1 MVEMN
6 GKILRDKKLIELKER
21 IRELDS
27 QLGLAVIQ
35 VGNDEASKVYVRQK
49 EKIAL
54 ELGYKFVH
62 KVFKEDVEQDKLIR
76 YIKKLNKDESI
87 DGILVQMPLPKHLDS
102 SVIQNTID
110 SYKDVD
116 GLTFINAGRLVQG
129 MPSLVPCTPK
139 GIIDLL
145 DEYKI
150 KLEGSQVVVIG
161 RSVLV
166 GKPMANLLTNRNASV
181 TICHSKTKDIGLYTK
196 NADIVIVAVGKA
208 GYLKE
213 DMVSPDTVVID
224 VGINRVNG
232 KLYGDVDYENVSKVA
247 SHITPV
253 PGGVGPMTVYE
264 LMHNVLVAHN
274 LRLKYAKKASK

>member
-6 GKILRDKKLIELKER
+6 GKVLRDKKLTELKEKLGT
-21 IRELDS
+21 LDC

-35 VGNDEASKVYVRQK
+35 VGKDEASNVYVKQK
-49 EKIAL
+49 EKLATD
-54 ELGYKFVH
+54 LGYKFIH
-62 KVFKEDVEQDKLIR
+62 KVFEEDVDQDKLIR
-76 YIKKLNKDESI
+76 YIKKLNKDDSI

-102 SVIQNTID
+102 SLIQNTID

-166 GKPMANLLTNRNASV
+166 GKPMSNLLTNRNASV
-181 TICHSKTKDIGLYTK
+181 TICHSKTKDISLYTK
-196 NADIVIVAVGKA
+196 NADIVIVAVGKQ
-208 GYLKE
+208 GFLKA
-213 DMVSPDTVVID
+213 DMVKDGAVVID
-224 VGINRVNG
+224 VGISRING
-232 KLYGDVDYENVSKVA
+232 KLKGDVDYDNVSKVA
-247 SHITPV
+247 GYITPV

-264 LMHNVLVAHN
+264 LMANVLVAHN
-274 LRLKYAKKASK
+274 LREKYVKKASK

>member
-6 GKILRDKKLIELKER
+6 GKALRDKKLTELKEK
-21 IRELDS
+21 LDTLDC

-35 VGNDEASKVYVRQK
+35 VGQDEASKVYVKQK
-49 EKIAL
+49 EKLAL
-54 ELGYKFVH
+54 ELGYKFIH
-62 KVFKEDVEQDKLIR
+62 KVFDENVEQDKLIR
-76 YIKKLNKDESI
+76 YIKKLNKDDSI
-87 DGILVQMPLPKHLDS
+87 DGILVQMPLPDHLDS
-102 SVIQNTID
+102 SLIQNTVD

-145 DEYKI
+145 DEYKV

-181 TICHSKTKDIGLYTK
+181 TICHSKTKDICLYTK
-196 NADIVIVAVGKA
+196 NADIVIVAVGKP
-208 GYLKE
+208 GFLKE
-213 DMVSPDTVVID
+213 DMVKDGAVVID
-224 VGINRVNG
+224 VGISRING
-232 KLYGDVDYENVSKVA
+232 KLQGDVDYDNVSKVA
-247 SHITPV
+247 GYITPV

-264 LMHNVLVAHN
+264 LMANVLVAHN
-274 LRLKYAKKASK
+274 LRIKYAKKNK

>member
-6 GKILRDKKLIELKER
+6 GKVLRDKKLTELKEK
-21 IRELDS
+21 INELDC

-35 VGNDEASKVYVRQK
+35 VGNDEASNVYVKQK
-49 EKIAL
+49 EKFAL

-102 SVIQNTID
+102 SLIQNTVD

-116 GLTFINAGRLVQG
+116 GLTFINAGRLVQD

-145 DEYKI
+145 DEHKI

-181 TICHSKTKDIGLYTK
+181 TICHSKTKDIGLYTIK
-196 NADIVIVAVGKA
+196 IKRRYLDGNTVLYDILFCDSYSSYFRNNNSDI
-208 GYLKE
+208 
-213 DMVSPDTVVID
+213 
-224 VGINRVNG
+224 
-232 KLYGDVDYENVSKVA
+232 
-247 SHITPV
+247 
-253 PGGVGPMTVYE
+253 
-264 LMHNVLVAHN
+264 
-274 LRLKYAKKASK
+274 

>member
-6 GKILRDKKLIELKER
+6 GKLLRDKKIAELKEK
-21 IRELDS
+21 IKEIPN

-35 VGNDEASKVYVRQK
+35 VGNDEASNVYVKQK
-49 EKIAL
+49 EKLAN
-54 ELGYKFVH
+54 ELGYKFIH
-62 KVFKEDVEQDKLIR
+62 KIFKEDIEQDKLIR
-76 YIKKLNKDESI
+76 YIKKLNKDETI

-102 SVIQNTID
+102 SLIQNTID

-150 KLEGSQVVVIG
+150 KIEGSQIVVIG

-181 TICHSKTKDIGLYTK
+181 TICHSKTKDIEVYTK

-213 DMVSPDTVVID
+213 NMINPGTVVID
-224 VGINRVNG
+224 VGINRVRG
-232 KLYGDVDYENVSKVA
+232 KLHGDVDYENVSKKA

-274 LRLKYAKKASK
+274 LRRKYVKKTSK

>member
-6 GKILRDKKLIELKER
+6 GKVLRDKKLTELKEKVGA
-21 IRELDS
+21 LNC

-35 VGNDEASKVYVRQK
+35 VGNDEASNVYVKQK
-49 EKIAL
+49 EKLAT
-54 ELGYKFVH
+54 ELGYKFIH
-62 KVFKEDVEQDKLIR
+62 KVFEEDVDQAKLIR
-76 YIKKLNKDESI
+76 YIKKLNKDDSI

-102 SVIQNTID
+102 SLIQNTID

-139 GIIDLL
+139 GIMDLL

-181 TICHSKTKDIGLYTK
+181 TICHSKTKDISLYTK
-196 NADIVIVAVGKA
+196 NADVIIVAVGKQ
-208 GYLKE
+208 GFLKE
-213 DMVSPDTVVID
+213 DMVKDGAVVID
-224 VGINRVNG
+224 VGISRIHG
-232 KLYGDVDYENVSKVA
+232 KLKGDVDYDNVSKVA
-247 SHITPV
+247 GYITPV

-264 LMHNVLVAHN
+264 LMANVLVAHN
-274 LRLKYAKKASK
+274 LREKYVKKASK

>member
-6 GKILRDKKLIELKER
+6 GKLLRDKKLTELKEK
-21 IRELDS
+21 IGELNC

-35 VGNDEASKVYVRQK
+35 VGKDEASNVYVKQK
-49 EKIAL
+49 EKLAT
-54 ELGYKFVH
+54 ELGYKFIH
-62 KVFKEDVEQDKLIR
+62 KVFEEDVDQDKLVR
-76 YIKKLNKDESI
+76 YIKKLNKDDSI
-87 DGILVQMPLPKHLDS
+87 DGILVQMPLPQHLDS
-102 SVIQNTID
+102 SLIQNTID

-139 GIIDLL
+139 GIMDLL
-145 DEYKI
+145 DEYKVKI
-150 KLEGSQVVVIG
+150 EGSQVVVIG

-181 TICHSKTKDIGLYTK
+181 TICHSKTKDIKLYTK
-196 NADIVIVAVGKA
+196 NADIVIVAVGKQ
-208 GYLKE
+208 GFLKE
-213 DMVSPDTVVID
+213 DMVKDGAVVID
-224 VGINRVNG
+224 VGISRING
-232 KLYGDVDYENVSKVA
+232 KLKGDVDYDNVSKVA
-247 SHITPV
+247 GYITPV

-274 LRLKYAKKASK
+274 LREKYVKKASK